1 MPAAP
6 AEAAVAAAPAASAA
20 PAKSAKPAKPTA
32 ADAPAAAG
40 VGPLGEPTWRA
51 LLGLTDAEAF
61 EARCVGRTG
70 APLVDAAMAQ
80 LWVAG
85 WMPRR
90 MRLLCASC
98 LVEGLGLD
106 WRLGRDWFA
115 CGLRL

>member
-1 MPAAP
+1 
-6 AEAAVAAAPAASAA
+6 
-20 PAKSAKPAKPTA
+20 
-32 ADAPAAAG
+32 
-40 VGPLGEPTWRA
+40 VGGALGEPTWRA
-51 LLGLTDAEAF
+51 LLGLSEPEAF
-61 EARCVGRTG
+61 EAWCVGRTG

-80 LWVAG
+80 LWVTG

-115 CGLRL
+115 CAARRLERAASAPLDMQPA

>member
-6 AEAAVAAAPAASAA
+6 ADSADPAVAAAPA
-20 PAKSAKPAKPTA
+20 KPAKPTKRA
-32 ADAPAAAG
+32 KPAPPSKPVAG
-40 VGPLGEPTWRA
+40 VVGALGEPTWRA
-51 LLGLTDAEAF
+51 LLGLSEAEAF
-61 EARCVGRTG
+61 EAWCVGRTG

-80 LWVAG
+80 LWVTG

-106 WRLGRDWFA
+106 WRLG
-115 CGLRL
+115 